1 MPQVKSFNDT
11 SSVALAYAI
20 SPMDRKSDFVGAARV
35 PMKLIPF
42 TTESFAMQKESKS
55 STAISGTRRT
65 KGSKNTKGSANGGAT
80 VEFGATPWVLDLLQL
95 IMLGEWKNVDDATPA
110 LGKYLVDGELKQY
123 MVVEKTVRQGAL
135 STDRLDH
142 EWYFGTM
149 MNDATLNFGDGELI
163 TLACNTMSANADYG
177 NALAGVDG
185 LGGSVGVSKAKPAN
199 YEIADSS
206 NNLSEIEIRNA
217 EGTLME
223 VVWSDA
229 SLQIQNNVREQSGL
243 GRQFAAGIGIGK
255 IAVTFSGEIY
265 YYDQSILKAHM
276 DNKRVSLKTNISTAE
291 GTFTIQLPNLMAQAP
306 TNNAEGENADYKS
319 AMTLTAEEGKVTIGT
334 HVDIPCVM
342 AITFVPTP

>member
-20 SPMDRKSDFVGAARV
+20 SPMDSKSDFVGASRV
-35 PMKLIPF
+35 PMKFIPF

-65 KGSKNTKGSANGGAT
+65 QGSKNTKGSANGGAT

-95 IMLGEWKNVDDATPA
+95 IMLSEWKNVDDALPA
-110 LGKYLVDGELKQY
+110 LGKYIVDGEFKQY

-135 STDRLDH
+135 ATDRLDH

-185 LGGSVGVSKAKPAN
+185 LGGSVGISKEKPAN

-217 EGTLME
+217 DGDLME
-223 VVWSDA
+223 VTWSDA
-229 SLQIQNNVREQSGL
+229 SMQIQNNVREQSGL

-319 AMTLTAEEGKVTIGT
+319 AMTLTAEEGVVTIGT